1 MAKNK
6 FLNLIF
12 FKIISWPSTLE
23 HSYTQ
28 ILSDQHLQYAVILDR
43 SYLPADTKVSDTE
56 YPPFG
61 AEQRRQIARDHM
73 AQSSVKTPL
82 GVPPFWD
89 SGANPTTERNTWF
102 GTLKMAIMA
111 RDNLQVDKLL
121 KLKPARTELPYPTI
135 PTYEEPFDGKTEDE
149 ERQRDQRNE
158 RRKVDWENECKKLK
172 QNGPMI
178 DKLPWDEADLKVK
191 SLIYLS
197 LGVEGTRTFHQRNP
211 HTKIERC
218 STNELV
224 HELTLTF
231 TRPRNRTFDRFQ
243 CFKTM
248 QQPNESFETF
258 YSRLREQGAHCK
270 FEHLE
275 EDLIKDIFIS
285 NMRSSNI
292 QMELLSETRS
302 PQQALNYAVNR
313 ERGLANQQQILRSNN
328 RNWNTVSYVRTNRQ
342 RTHNQNTQQ
351 KQNPCWKCGGTFSL
365 AHLQTCPAKATTCK
379 ICKKPGHYTSLCTAK
394 MPERRPQ
401 NTPQSSSAQNYK
413 QPKTRRIRNIN
424 QEEIESEQLEESV
437 DAEAALYIK
446 HI

>member
-1 MAKNK
+1 MAK
-6 FLNLIF
+6 
-12 FKIISWPSTLE
+12 
-23 HSYTQ
+23 
-28 ILSDQHLQYAVILDR
+28 
-43 SYLPADTKVSDTE
+43 
-56 YPPFG
+56 
-61 AEQRRQIARDHM
+61 
-73 AQSSVKTPL
+73 SSVKTPL

-89 SGANPTTERNTWF
+89 SGENSTTEWNTWF

-135 PTYEEPFDGKTEDE
+135 PTYEEPFDGETVDE

-158 RRKVDWENECKKLK
+158 RRKVDWENECKKLE

-211 HTKIERC
+211 HSKIERC

-302 PQQALNYAVNR
+302 PQQALNYVVNR
-313 ERGLANQQQILRSNN
+313 ER
-328 RNWNTVSYVRTNRQ
+328 
-342 RTHNQNTQQ
+342 
-351 KQNPCWKCGGTFSL
+351 
-365 AHLQTCPAKATTCK
+365 
-379 ICKKPGHYTSLCTAK
+379 
-394 MPERRPQ
+394 
-401 NTPQSSSAQNYK
+401 
-413 QPKTRRIRNIN
+413 
-424 QEEIESEQLEESV
+424 
-437 DAEAALYIK
+437 D
-446 HI
+446 